1 MSNLVKLLYDMAALK
16 ADYQRL
22 HDEIFGLSARRLLF
36 LLRPK
41 ARRGVEDRINLLIS
55 RLDALGE
62 DMRGLTAEDLAIR
75 RGQELRQALE
85 VFAQALGETLRQLE
99 ALRLARTPSATVA
112 GPTTGR
118 GPLAT
123 YDDALQHQRQLGAR
137 LNELIVDL

>member
-16 ADYQRL
+16 GDYQRL

-118 GPLAT
+118 SPLAT

>member
-99 ALRLARTPSATVA
+99 ALRLARTPSATA
-112 GPTTGR
+112 AAPTTGR
-118 GPLAT
+118 SPLAT